1 MRRKSRRASCAGTK
15 VRILLEGRRDSRLI
29 PANAAERLRI
39 SKEMSPL
46 LWRHGGPYKLRF
58 RGGVRTGRTERE
70 VVVTVGPLTHLRFP
84 GEGRRA
90 KRQRRIRGRLF

>member
-1 MRRKSRRASCAGTK
+1 MCRNQGKNLVGRKKGLST
-15 VRILLEGRRDSRLI
+15 I
-29 PANAAERLRI
+29 ANAAESLRI

-46 LWRHGGPYKLRF
+46 LWKHGGPYELRS
-58 RGGVRTGRTERE
+58 RGGVRTGGMERE

-90 KRQRRIRGRLF
+90 KRQSWIGGRLF

>member
-1 MRRKSRRASCAGTK
+1 MCRNQGKNLVGRKKGFST
-15 VRILLEGRRDSRLI
+15 I
-29 PANAAERLRI
+29 ANAAGSLRI

-46 LWRHGGPYKLRF
+46 LWRHGGPYELRF

-70 VVVTVGPLTHLRFP
+70 VVVTVGSLAHLRFP

-90 KRQRRIRGRLF
+90 KRQRRIRRRLF